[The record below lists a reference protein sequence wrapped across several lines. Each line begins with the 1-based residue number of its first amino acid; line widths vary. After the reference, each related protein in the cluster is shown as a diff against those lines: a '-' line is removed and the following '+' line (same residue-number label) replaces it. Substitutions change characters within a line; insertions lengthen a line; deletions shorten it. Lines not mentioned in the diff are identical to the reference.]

1 MHLTVRLTDLTQL
14 MKRNDAPHL
23 ARGRRN
29 GHARTW
35 RPALA
40 IAALTTARLAA
51 NPMVVQ
57 GDHVYYTDRGQIH
70 EINTRL
76 QTIEKF
82 SREISARQILV
93 DAENNL
99 YATSLTYDAKTDMF
113 RPTVWHL
120 RGGAQAAPVVSS
132 EQFAYSEVA
141 DTKGRLYFWQ
151 HEPERHLSRLLFREK
166 KGALQLLA
174 GHRLGQADGRGAQAQ
189 LGRIGAMVAGPDDAL
204 YFTDEES
211 VRRVS
216 TDGVVTTIARGGL
229 LALGSGR
236 TPANHLTSIAVDDRG
251 AIYVA
256 DSATHRILTITGTGQ
271 IGTYSFND
279 EGWIPRSLAWT
290 KGSLY
295 LLETKDNATRAIRV
309 DAEGNRRQLL
319 PGNRSQPVEKPIWL
333 SDAGL
338 PLRSLLAHHAVTH

>member
-1 MHLTVRLTDLTQL
+1 
-14 MKRNDAPHL
+14 MKPYDAPNL
-23 ARGRRN
+23 ARGP
-29 GHARTW
+29 RTDRAPFW
-35 RPALA
+35 CFALSL
-40 IAALTTARLAA
+40 AALSATSLAA

-57 GDHVYYTDRGQIH
+57 GDHVYYTDRGQIL

-76 QTIEKF
+76 QTIEKL

-99 YATSLTYDAKTDMF
+99 YATSLAYDAKTDMF

-141 DTKGRLYFWQ
+141 DAKGRLYFWQ
-151 HEPERHLSRLLFREK
+151 HEPERNLSRLLFREK

-174 GHRLGQADGRGAQAQ
+174 GHRRGHADGRGAQAQ
-189 LGRIGAMVAGPDDAL
+189 LGRIGAMVVGPDDAL

-211 VRRVS
+211 VRRV
-216 TDGVVTTIARGGL
+216 TPDGSVTTIARGGL
-229 LALGSGR
+229 LGLGSGR
-236 TPANHLTSIAVDDRG
+236 TPANHLTSIAVDERG
-251 AIYVA
+251 TIFVA
-256 DSATHRILTITGTGQ
+256 DTATHRIITISLAGLVGTHS
-271 IGTYSFND
+271 YND

-295 LLETKDNATRAIRV
+295 LLEMKDNSTRAIRL
-309 DAEGNRRQLL
+309 DAEGNRRQLM
-319 PGNRSQPVEKPIWL
+319 PGNRPQPVEKPIWL
-333 SDAGL
+333 SDAAR
-338 PLRSLLAHHAVTH
+338 PIRTLLAHHEVTH

>member
-1 MHLTVRLTDLTQL
+1 
-14 MKRNDAPHL
+14 MKPYDAPNL
-23 ARGRRN
+23 ARGQ
-29 GHARTW
+29 RTGRAHSW
-35 RPALA
+35 RLALSL
-40 IAALTTARLAA
+40 AALSATRLAA

-57 GDHVYYTDRGQIH
+57 GDHVYYTDRGQIL

-132 EQFAYSEVA
+132 EQFDYSEVA

-151 HEPERHLSRLLFREK
+151 HEPERNLSRLLFREK

-174 GHRLGQADGRGAQAQ
+174 GHRRGHADGRGAQAQ
-189 LGRIGAMVAGPDDAL
+189 IGRIGAMVVGPDDAL

-216 TDGVVTTIARGGL
+216 PDGVVTTVARGGL

-236 TPANHLTSIAVDDRG
+236 TPANHLTSIAVDESG
-251 AIYVA
+251 TIFVA
-256 DSATHRILTITGTGQ
+256 DTATHRILTITSSGL
-271 IGTYSFND
+271 IGTHSYND

-295 LLETKDNATRAIRV
+295 LLEMKDNTTRAIRV
-309 DAEGNRRQLL
+309 DAEGNRRQLV
-319 PGNRSQPVEKPIWL
+319 PGNRPQAAEKPIWL

-338 PLRSLLAHHAVTH
+338 PVRLLLAHHEITP

>member
-1 MHLTVRLTDLTQL
+1 
-14 MKRNDAPHL
+14 MKPYDVPNL
-23 ARGRRN
+23 ARGQ
-29 GHARTW
+29 RTGRACPW
-35 RPALA
+35 RLTLALA
-40 IAALTTARLAA
+40 ALSATRLAA

-70 EINTRL
+70 GINTRL
-76 QTIEKF
+76 QTIESL

-99 YATSLTYDAKTDMF
+99 YATSLAYDAKTDMF

-132 EQFAYSEVA
+132 EQFSYSEVSDA
-141 DTKGRLYFWQ
+141 KGRLYFWQ

-174 GHRLGQADGRGAQAQ
+174 GHRRGHADGRGAQAQ
-189 LGRIGAMVAGPDDAL
+189 IGRIGAMVVGPDEAL

-211 VRRVS
+211 VRRV
-216 TDGVVTTIARGGL
+216 TPDGTVSTIARGGL
-229 LALGSGR
+229 LALGTGR
-236 TPANHLTSIAVDDRG
+236 SPSNHLTSIAVDERG
-251 AIYVA
+251 TIFVA
-256 DSATHRILTITGTGQ
+256 DTATHRILTITKAGLVGTHS
-271 IGTYSFND
+271 YND

-295 LLETKDNATRAIRV
+295 LLEMKDNTTRAIRV
-309 DAEGNRRQLL
+309 DADGNRRQLM
-319 PGNRSQPVEKPIWL
+319 PGNRPPAAEKPIWL
-333 SDAGL
+333 SDAGPSPRL
-338 PLRSLLAHHAVTH
+338 LLAHHLVTP